1 LIGQTL
7 FHFKITAKL
16 GEGGMGKVYRA
27 EDTKL
32 GREVAIKVL
41 LEAVAADPERLARF
55 AREAKVLASLNH
67 PNIAAIYQVEEAEVQ
82 LSATS
87 DQLLAGDSRDKSPQ
101 AREGDREGPGPQAP
115 DKEIRAVHFL
125 VMELAEGEDL
135 RQRLARGA
143 MAVEEALPI
152 AVQIAEALEAAHE
165 RGIIHRDLKPANIQV
180 DEQGQ
185 VKVLDFGLAKAL
197 EFQNFAGSGP
207 QDSSHSPTLTA
218 QMTRAGLLLGTAAY
232 MSPEQARGQ
241 DLDPRSDI
249 WSFGCVLYEMMAGKS
264 VFAGPS
270 TTDILAGIVGSEPDW
285 SSLPETLPS
294 RLRRLLERLL
304 AKDPKSRLRDIG
316 DARLELQ
323 SLISSP
329 EESPRE
335 VESRAASR
343 WLRPLM
349 AALPALVVGGLIGL
363 GVGRLGDPSK
373 TPVTHAEIGILSK
386 QYFRNADHALA
397 LSPDGRQLVYCTYRQ
412 LFLHSL
418 DQPEAIPIEGTEGA
432 QRPFFSSSG
441 EWLGFWAEGELRKVR
456 LSGGSPITLCPA
468 RAPHGA
474 SWGAD
479 NRVVFGQGSAG
490 IFAVS
495 ADGGEPQLLT
505 RPDPEADEVAM
516 HGPQFLPNGELLFTL
531 LRAGQNWNGG
541 QIIVQDLESGER
553 KLLVEPGTDARYLP
567 SGHLVYASGSSLL
580 AISFN
585 ADQLEV
591 QGPPTPIQEGVWRAG
606 LWDTG
611 ASQFSISETGTLA
624 FIPDSPAFERTLVW
638 VSRDGSEQV
647 LPLTPRFYHHPRLS
661 PDGRR
666 IVVDTIDSLDLW
678 LYDIERETL
687 TRLTA
692 EQTHLH
698 PVWSPDG
705 EHVAFDSTQGLSLYW
720 KAVNREGDSELLTK
734 HDSRLLTPVSFS
746 PDGKILAYES
756 SEDFISYDIGMLSL
770 GGEGRRRLFL
780 DDPEFKETS
789 PMFSPDGR
797 WLAYVSNETGLDEV
811 YVQPY
816 PGPGRKWLISHGGG
830 KEPVWSP
837 TGRELFYRAG
847 RAMMAVPVRIGED
860 FEAGKPAKLFEGDY
874 GREPI
879 SAHPTYDVS
888 HDGQRFLM
896 VKNLAPLESPHR
908 IRLVFNWFDV
918 LRDRMGGGV

>member
-1 LIGQTL
+1 
-7 FHFKITAKL
+7 
-16 GEGGMGKVYRA
+16 
-27 EDTKL
+27 
-32 GREVAIKVL
+32 
-41 LEAVAADPERLARF
+41 
-55 AREAKVLASLNH
+55 
-67 PNIAAIYQVEEAEVQ
+67 
-82 LSATS
+82 
-87 DQLLAGDSRDKSPQ
+87 
-101 AREGDREGPGPQAP
+101 
-115 DKEIRAVHFL
+115 
-125 VMELAEGEDL
+125 
-135 RQRLARGA
+135 
-143 MAVEEALPI
+143 
-152 AVQIAEALEAAHE
+152 
-165 RGIIHRDLKPANIQV
+165 
-180 DEQGQ
+180 
-185 VKVLDFGLAKAL
+185 
-197 EFQNFAGSGP
+197 
-207 QDSSHSPTLTA
+207 
-218 QMTRAGLLLGTAAY
+218 
-232 MSPEQARGQ
+232 
-241 DLDPRSDI
+241 
-249 WSFGCVLYEMMAGKS
+249 
-264 VFAGPS
+264 
-270 TTDILAGIVGSEPDW
+270 
-285 SSLPETLPS
+285 
-294 RLRRLLERLL
+294 
-304 AKDPKSRLRDIG
+304 
-316 DARLELQ
+316 
-323 SLISSP
+323 
-329 EESPRE
+329 
-335 VESRAASR
+335 
-343 WLRPLM
+343 
-349 AALPALVVGGLIGL
+349 
-363 GVGRLGDPSK
+363 
-373 TPVTHAEIGILSK
+373 
-386 QYFRNADHALA
+386 
-397 LSPDGRQLVYCTYRQ
+397 
-412 LFLHSL
+412 
-418 DQPEAIPIEGTEGA
+418 
-432 QRPFFSSSG
+432 
-441 EWLGFWAEGELRKVR
+441 
-456 LSGGSPITLCPA
+456 
-468 RAPHGA
+468 
-474 SWGAD
+474 
-479 NRVVFGQGSAG
+479 
-490 IFAVS
+490 
-495 ADGGEPQLLT
+495 
-505 RPDPEADEVAM
+505 
-516 HGPQFLPNGELLFTL
+516 
-531 LRAGQNWNGG
+531 
-541 QIIVQDLESGER
+541 
-553 KLLVEPGTDARYLP
+553 
-567 SGHLVYASGSSLL
+567 VYASGSSLL

-789 PMFSPDGR
+789 PMFS
-797 WLAYVSNETGLDEV
+797 
-811 YVQPY
+811 
-816 PGPGRKWLISHGGG
+816 LISHGGG